1 MAGLGRRMRAALL
14 ATMPGP
20 LYYAALSVGDPG
32 DNAATLNEPVIGTN
46 GYARKPFLWNPS
58 VATPIA
64 GAPARL
70 LSWDDLAWTS
80 TGPWAA
86 ALTQAVSYVA
96 VFTASTGT
104 SEASFIGS
112 CALAPA
118 RLVDRAGIVIAIPA
132 GALELS
138 IGLIGG

>member
-1 MAGLGRRMRAALL
+1 MAGFGRRMRAALL
-14 ATMPGP
+14 ATQPGP

-32 DNAATLNEPVIGTN
+32 DAAATMNEPVIGTN

-80 TGPWAA
+80 TGAWAA
-86 ALTQAVSYVA
+86 SLTQPVSYVA
-96 VFTASTGT
+96 VFSAAAGTAESLY
-104 SEASFIGS
+104 IGS
-112 CALAPA
+112 QPLTPP
-118 RLVDRAGIVIAIPA
+118 RLMDRAGIVITIPA

-138 IGLIGG
+138 IGLED

>member
-1 MAGLGRRMRAALL
+1 MRAALL

-58 VATPIA
+58 VATPIS

-70 LSWDDLAWTS
+70 LSWDDLSWTS
-80 TGPWAA
+80 TGAWAA
-86 ALTQAVSYVA
+86 SLTQPVSYVA
-96 VFTASTGT
+96 VFTAATGT
-104 SEASFIGS
+104 AEAGFVGS
-112 CALAPA
+112 CWLSPA
-118 RLVDRAGIVIAIPA
+118 RLVDRAGIVISIPA